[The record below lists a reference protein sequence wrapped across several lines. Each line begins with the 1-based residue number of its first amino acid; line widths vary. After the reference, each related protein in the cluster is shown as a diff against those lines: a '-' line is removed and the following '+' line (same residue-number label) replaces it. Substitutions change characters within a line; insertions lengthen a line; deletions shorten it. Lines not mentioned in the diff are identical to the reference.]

1 MHCFNIV
8 FMSSGSF
15 SDRNVKKTGGSLWVH
30 LAAILA
36 VTAWGVSFINTKVLM
51 DSGFTPV
58 EVFLYR
64 CIIAYILLLCFSY
77 KSIISRNFRHELLF
91 LLCGLCGGSVYF
103 VAENTALIYTSTT
116 NVSLITST
124 SPLINA
130 LLVGLMYR
138 DERPNR
144 GLVIGSFIA
153 MAGVAMVVLGGS
165 GASHSPEGEAE
176 SVGNGILGDSLSLMA
191 AICWSVYALILRKLN
206 PFYSAITITR
216 KTFFYG
222 LITALPFLVLEP
234 STITWQTFLQTKV
247 WTNLLILSVFSSSL
261 AFVIWAWVIGK
272 IGAVKAGNYLYFQPV
287 VTLIFSA
294 LVLNELVGPLGIAG
308 CIVTI
313 LGVYAGE
320 KLSLRHRLIP

>member
-8 FMSSGSF
+8 FMTSGSF
-15 SDRNVKKTGGSLWVH
+15 SDRNVKKPGGSFWVH

-36 VTAWGVSFINTKVLM
+36 VTAWGLSFINTRVLM
-51 DSGFTPV
+51 DCGFTPV

-64 CIIAYILLLCFSY
+64 CIIAYVLLLGFSY
-77 KSIISRNFRHELLF
+77 KHIFALNIRHELLF
-91 LLCGLCGGSVYF
+91 LLCGLCGGSIYF
-103 VAENTALIYTSTT
+103 LAENTALIYTSTT
-116 NVSLITST
+116 NVSLITSI

-144 GLVIGSFIA
+144 GLVFGSFIA
-153 MAGVAMVVLGGS
+153 MAGVAMVVLS
-165 GASHSPEGEAE
+165 GTDVSSSSQAEEEAI
-176 SVGNGILGDSLSLMA
+176 SGILGDSLSLMA

-222 LITALPFLVLEP
+222 LITALPFMLLEP
-234 STITWQTFLQTKV
+234 STISWSTFMETKV
-247 WTNLLILSVFSSSL
+247 WTNLLILSLFSSSL
-261 AFVIWAWVIGK
+261 AYVIWAWVIGK
-272 IGAVKAGNYLYFQPV
+272 IGAVKAGNYLYFQPM

-294 LVLNELVGPLGIAG
+294 LLLHEMVGAWGIAG
-308 CIVTI
+308 CIVTV
-313 LGVYAGE
+313 LGVYSGE

>member
-1 MHCFNIV
+1 MENRTK
-8 FMSSGSF
+8 SG
-15 SDRNVKKTGGSLWVH
+15 NLIWVH

-36 VTAWGVSFINTKVLM
+36 VTAWGVSFINTRVLM

-64 CIIAYILLLCFSY
+64 CVIAYLLLLCFSFRDLRS
-77 KSIISRNFRHELLF
+77 KSLRHELLF
-91 LLCGLCGGSVYF
+91 LLCGVCGGSIYF
-103 VAENTALIYTSTT
+103 VAENTALVYTSTT

-130 LLVGLMYR
+130 LLVGLLYR

-153 MAGVAMVVLGGS
+153 MAGVSMVVLS
-165 GASHSPEGEAE
+165 GAESAASHGPEAE
-176 SVGNGILGDSLSLMA
+176 ANAIGGGILGDALSLMA
-191 AICWSVYALILRKLN
+191 ALCWSIYALVLRKLN
-206 PFYSAITITR
+206 PYYSAITITR

-222 LITALPFLVLEP
+222 LLTALPFMLLEP
-234 STITWQTFLQTKV
+234 SGVNAAVLTETKV
-247 WTNLLILSVFSSSL
+247 WVNLLILSLFSSSL

-272 IGAVKAGNYLYFQPV
+272 IGAVKAGNYLYFQPM

-294 LVLNELVGPLGIAG
+294 IVLNEMVGIWGIIG

-313 LGVYAGE
+313 IGVYAGE
-320 KLSLRHRLIP
+320 KLSLRQRLIP